1 MNWSLR
7 LKGDWTRRFG
17 KVMSRM
23 MVGAEYTGSR
33 NNGRGTYYDDM
44 RYAPTW
50 REYRYDDL
58 PTLNNI
64 ALYAEEKVTVKTG
77 KLSRME
83 LTAGL
88 RDDITMISGSDY
100 GTVSSLSPRF
110 NGRYIFWQNRRKHLI
125 TDLVIHAGWGKS
137 VKRLICS

>member
-1 MNWSLR
+1 MNWTLR

-17 KVMSRM
+17 NMMSRM
-23 MVGAEYTGSR
+23 LVGAEYTGSR

-64 ALYAEEKVTVKTG
+64 ALYAEEKVTIKTG
-77 KLSRME
+77 KLSRRE

-88 RDDITMISGSDY
+88 RNDNTIISGSDY
-100 GTVSSLSPRF
+100 GTASSLSPRF
-110 NGRYIFWQNRRKHLI
+110 NGRYIVWQNRRKHTI
-125 TDLVIHAGWGKS
+125 TDLIVHAGWGKS
-137 VKRLICS
+137 VKLPSF